1 MNDNIK
7 SALIIGG
14 LVGGA
19 ILLNG
24 QLTKV
29 EYPHHAM
36 HMKNHEMHMTMMKPG
51 MKNHALV
58 IDDVE
63 LDQDFEWNSEDGKKI
78 RIVKKSSGD
87 VDLLKS
93 DAKVLMFK
101 TDKKLDASDIDNLDI
116 NEIEQIIVQSIED
129 GSDIAENLKDIE
141 IIKSFEDV
149 DVEVN
154 DLIDIDTEDGKK
166 VQVKVMVKKK
176 AEQD

>member
-36 HMKNHEMHMTMMKPG
+36 HMKNHEMHMNMMKPG

-63 LDQDFEWNSEDGKKI
+63 LEQDFEWNSEDGKKI

-101 TDKKLDASDIDNLDI
+101 TDKELDISDIDSLDI

-154 DLIDIDTEDGKK
+154 EIIDIDTEDGKK
-166 VQVKVMVKKK
+166 VQVKVVVNKK
-176 AEQD
+176 ADQG

>member
-24 QLTKV
+24 QLTK
-29 EYPHHAM
+29 EQYPHHAM
-36 HMKNHEMHMTMMKPG
+36 HMKNHEMHVNMMKPG

-78 RIVKKSSGD
+78 RVVKKSSGD
-87 VDLLKS
+87 VDLQKS

-101 TDKKLDASDIDNLDI
+101 TDKKLDVSDIDNLDI

-154 DLIDIDTEDGKK
+154 ELIDIDTEDGKK

>member
-24 QLTKV
+24 QLTK
-29 EYPHHAM
+29 EQYPHHAM
-36 HMKNHEMHMTMMKPG
+36 HMKNHEMHMNMMKPG

-101 TDKKLDASDIDNLDI
+101 TDKKLDVSDMDNLDI

-154 DLIDIDTEDGKK
+154 ELIDIDTEDGKK

>member
-24 QLTKV
+24 QLTKE
-29 EYPHHAM
+29 EYPHHAI
-36 HMKNHEMHMTMMKPG
+36 HMKNHEMHMNMMKPG

-101 TDKKLDASDIDNLDI
+101 TDKKLDVSDIDNLDI

-154 DLIDIDTEDGKK
+154 ELIDIDTEDGKK

>member
-24 QLTKV
+24 QLTKE

-36 HMKNHEMHMTMMKPG
+36 HMKNHEMHMNMMKPG

-101 TDKKLDASDIDNLDI
+101 TDKKLDVSDMDNLDI

-154 DLIDIDTEDGKK
+154 ELIDIDTEDGKK

>member
-1 MNDNIK
+1 MNENSK

-101 TDKKLDASDIDNLDI
+101 TDKKLDVSDIDNLDI

-154 DLIDIDTEDGKK
+154 EIIDIDTEDGKK
-166 VQVKVMVKKK
+166 VQVKVMVNKK
-176 AEQD
+176 ADQD

>member
-24 QLTKV
+24 QLTKE
-29 EYPHHAM
+29 EYPHHAI
-36 HMKNHEMHMTMMKPG
+36 HMKNHEMHMNMMKPG

-101 TDKKLDASDIDNLDI
+101 TDKKLDASDIDSLDI

-154 DLIDIDTEDGKK
+154 ELIDIDTEDGKK

>member
-24 QLTKV
+24 QLTK
-29 EYPHHAM
+29 EQYPHHAM
-36 HMKNHEMHMTMMKPG
+36 HMKNHEMHMNMMKPG

-101 TDKKLDASDIDNLDI
+101 TDKKLDVSDIDNLDI

-154 DLIDIDTEDGKK
+154 ELIDIDTEDGKK
-166 VQVKVMVKKK
+166 VQVKVIVNKK

>member
-7 SALIIGG
+7 SALIIGS

-24 QLTKV
+24 QLTKE
-29 EYPHHAM
+29 EYPDHVM
-36 HMKNHEMHMTMMKPG
+36 HMKNHEIHMNMMKPG

-58 IDDVE
+58 IDDIE
-63 LDQDFEWNSEDGKKI
+63 LDENIEWNSEDGKKI
-78 RIVKKSSGD
+78 KIVKKTSGD
-87 VDLLKS
+87 VDSLKS

-101 TDKKLDASDIDNLDI
+101 TDKKLDVSDIDSFDI

-154 DLIDIDTEDGKK
+154 EIIDIDTEDGKK
-166 VQVKVMVKKK
+166 VQVKVMVNKK
-176 AEQD
+176 ADQD

>member
-24 QLTKV
+24 QITKV

-36 HMKNHEMHMTMMKPG
+36 HMKNHEMHMNMMKPG

-101 TDKKLDASDIDNLDI
+101 TDKKLDVSDIDNLDI

-154 DLIDIDTEDGKK
+154 ELIDIDTEDGKK

>member
-24 QLTKV
+24 QLTKE

-36 HMKNHEMHMTMMKPG
+36 HMKNHEMHMNMMKPG

-154 DLIDIDTEDGKK
+154 ELIDINTEDGKK

>member
-24 QLTKV
+24 QLTKE

-36 HMKNHEMHMTMMKPG
+36 HMKNHEMHMNMMKPG

-101 TDKKLDASDIDNLDI
+101 TDKKLDVSDIDNLDI

-154 DLIDIDTEDGKK
+154 ELIDINTEDGKK

>member
-24 QLTKV
+24 QLTKE

-36 HMKNHEMHMTMMKPG
+36 HMKNHEMHMNMMKPG
-51 MKNHALV
+51 VKNHALV

-101 TDKKLDASDIDNLDI
+101 TDKKLDVSDMDNLDI

-154 DLIDIDTEDGKK
+154 ELIDIDTEDGKK
-166 VQVKVMVKKK
+166 VQVKVMVNKK

>member
-24 QLTKV
+24 QLTK
-29 EYPHHAM
+29 EQYPHHAM
-36 HMKNHEMHMTMMKPG
+36 HMKNHEMHMNMMKPG

-101 TDKKLDASDIDNLDI
+101 TDKKLDVSDIDNLDI

-154 DLIDIDTEDGKK
+154 ELIDIDTEDGKK
-166 VQVKVMVKKK
+166 VQVKVMVNKK

>member
-24 QLTKV
+24 QLTK
-29 EYPHHAM
+29 EQYPHHAM
-36 HMKNHEMHMTMMKPG
+36 HMKNHEMHMNMMKPG

-93 DAKVLMFK
+93 DAKVLMLK
-101 TDKKLDASDIDNLDI
+101 TDKKLDVSDIDNLDI

-154 DLIDIDTEDGKK
+154 ELIDIDTEDGKK